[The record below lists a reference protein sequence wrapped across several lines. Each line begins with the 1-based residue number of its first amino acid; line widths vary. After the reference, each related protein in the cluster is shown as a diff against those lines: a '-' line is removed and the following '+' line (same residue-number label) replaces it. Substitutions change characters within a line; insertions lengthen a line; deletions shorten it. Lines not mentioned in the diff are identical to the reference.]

1 MIKDFT
7 GCRVFSTSSCCSS
20 LNGKLVDKTIRK
32 AFPKDPESTLYIIKV
47 KGVSGYQQL
56 YEDEMIGG

>member
-7 GCRVFSTSSCCSS
+7 GYRVFSTSTCCFT
-20 LNGKLVDKTIRK
+20 LNGKLVERTIRK
-32 AFPKDPESTLYIIKV
+32 ALPEDPESTLYIIKV
-47 KGVSGYQQL
+47 KGVRGYQQL